1 MAYEIKFIDY
11 ITKGEDVRILVDRVE
26 GRHPEHAHDF
36 IEIVYIDAGLAL
48 EYSGARAAVMLR
60 KEFSVE
66 KEIAEAYTYICGLGF
81 FELTVN
87 GTLPDDSLL
96 NPYITQYNK
105 TVLYRTFD
113 VTELLKSGKNAIGV
127 ELGNAYYNE
136 IGGVWNWQTA
146 SWRDDPKLLMN
157 LEIRYTD
164 GSSETV
170 STDTS
175 WKVTNA
181 GPTVSNSMYY
191 GDTYDARREQTGFSA
206 AGFDDSAWE
215 TAAVAA
221 APEGELR
228 AQMKAP
234 IKRVAEFK
242 PAKIEKLKN
251 GSYLVTAPEMVAGWA
266 KLSGIN
272 QAAGSK
278 ITLTYGQALN
288 EDGTVVKWG
297 GPDGKTNHWWPHA
310 YIQQDNYI
318 AKGTGDESFEPK
330 FSYKGHQYIQIDGF
344 EGELTAENITIYR
357 VSNGVDH
364 ISTFTS
370 SNEMLNQLHLM
381 MQRAMA
387 NNFQGEHCD
396 PVLEKCGWL
405 GDANVSLGSLMYSY
419 DMAASLPGW
428 LAVMEDCFEQYGSVT
443 VTAPTADWWID
454 NTPVWNTLFV
464 YGIEGLEQYF
474 GTAEYAAG
482 KYDVLR
488 RYALMQIEE
497 LKKNGWVWG
506 DGGLGDWVAPIG
518 GSDPDVAYN
527 ENISEGAGITATSL
541 LYGVLD
547 YMSGLAVRLDKADDA
562 AEYRDAMQKVYAAFN
577 KKFYKAE
584 QGIYQTDY
592 WTQIG
597 TRTRYR
603 QTDNLVALRFGLVPD
618 EYVETVVENLIADI
632 REKDYHL
639 DTGCVGTRYILPVL
653 CDYGYADI
661 AYRIVTQTSYPSWG
675 FWLENGA
682 TSTWEMWESTTR
694 SYDRYFLGTYDEW
707 FYSHLAGVTDI
718 VDGYKTF
725 SVKPGIMGDLTSAG
739 AAIDTPRGSLEAGW
753 QLSDDAMAEVKVTVP
768 FGATAK
774 IYLPTASAD
783 GVMLDGKVHSTEI
796 DGVKE
801 ITVVDGQA
809 VVTVGSGSYLFRS
822 PTDRITVY
830 KKGLRSAVAE
840 AEGFDAAALDT
851 ATREKYDQALAAA
864 KTVLE
869 NASATQDDVN
879 GALEALR
886 NLLDLL
892 NGSGAR
898 QALRAQIE
906 AAEAEQPLETHYP
919 VDKRKAYRTSLAAAK
934 AAVNDYTLDDAA
946 LDAAAETL
954 KNALEDLKASKAEN
968 LALGKKATV
977 SSTHDDDYW
986 GWNLSYLNDG
996 QIRHESRQAGEYVG
1010 YSSET
1015 TPDVNHVEWVSID
1028 LGEVRSVD
1036 NVVIYPASS
1045 LVDGKWLG
1053 YGMPEGFR
1061 IQLSADG
1068 ENWETV
1074 LTERDYPLPE
1084 YGPLSFSFNAG
1095 KARYVRLYADSLRA
1109 KGTDSNSYRLQL
1121 CEMEVYSLAKEEEA
1135 CTLTSEQYAISAD
1148 GFISAVP
1155 AGTEVQSFL
1164 SGLTCTCGKLEVLDA
1179 AGKAVTSGK
1188 MCTGMTLRHT
1198 DGTPASYV
1206 VAVSGDLDGDGGVTV
1221 SDVVALRALIVRG
1234 ESTAAERLAGDFDVS
1249 KSLTVSDVVELP
1261 ALIVRGAA

>member
-1 MAYEIKFIDY
+1 MQKRLWHPVPEAFCVFPQRKRLPSSFQRKAAAPFKNPTAHGLHLRRIAPIINMQKNSGGLEARQMAYEIKFIDY

-66 KEIAEAYTYICGLGF
+66 KEIAEAYAYICGLGF

-127 ELGNAYYNE
+127 ELGNACYNE

-405 GDANVSLGSLMYSY
+405 RDANVSLGSLMYSY

-428 LAVMEDCFEQYGSVT
+428 
-443 VTAPTADWWID
+443 P
-454 NTPVWNTLFV
+454 
-464 YGIEGLEQYF
+464 
-474 GTAEYAAG
+474 
-482 KYDVLR
+482 
-488 RYALMQIEE
+488 
-497 LKKNGWVWG
+497 
-506 DGGLGDWVAPIG
+506 
-518 GSDPDVAYN
+518 
-527 ENISEGAGITATSL
+527 
-541 LYGVLD
+541 
-547 YMSGLAVRLDKADDA
+547 
-562 AEYRDAMQKVYAAFN
+562 
-577 KKFYKAE
+577 
-584 QGIYQTDY
+584 
-592 WTQIG
+592 
-597 TRTRYR
+597 
-603 QTDNLVALRFGLVPD
+603 
-618 EYVETVVENLIADI
+618 
-632 REKDYHL
+632 
-639 DTGCVGTRYILPVL
+639 
-653 CDYGYADI
+653 
-661 AYRIVTQTSYPSWG
+661 
-675 FWLENGA
+675 
-682 TSTWEMWESTTR
+682 
-694 SYDRYFLGTYDEW
+694 
-707 FYSHLAGVTDI
+707 
-718 VDGYKTF
+718 
-725 SVKPGIMGDLTSAG
+725 
-739 AAIDTPRGSLEAGW
+739 
-753 QLSDDAMAEVKVTVP
+753 
-768 FGATAK
+768 
-774 IYLPTASAD
+774 
-783 GVMLDGKVHSTEI
+783 
-796 DGVKE
+796 
-801 ITVVDGQA
+801 
-809 VVTVGSGSYLFRS
+809 
-822 PTDRITVY
+822 
-830 KKGLRSAVAE
+830 
-840 AEGFDAAALDT
+840 
-851 ATREKYDQALAAA
+851 
-864 KTVLE
+864 
-869 NASATQDDVN
+869 
-879 GALEALR
+879 
-886 NLLDLL
+886 
-892 NGSGAR
+892 
-898 QALRAQIE
+898 
-906 AAEAEQPLETHYP
+906 
-919 VDKRKAYRTSLAAAK
+919 
-934 AAVNDYTLDDAA
+934 
-946 LDAAAETL
+946 
-954 KNALEDLKASKAEN
+954 
-968 LALGKKATV
+968 
-977 SSTHDDDYW
+977 
-986 GWNLSYLNDG
+986 
-996 QIRHESRQAGEYVG
+996 
-1010 YSSET
+1010 
-1015 TPDVNHVEWVSID
+1015 
-1028 LGEVRSVD
+1028 
-1036 NVVIYPASS
+1036 
-1045 LVDGKWLG
+1045 
-1053 YGMPEGFR
+1053 
-1061 IQLSADG
+1061 
-1068 ENWETV
+1068 
-1074 LTERDYPLPE
+1074 
-1084 YGPLSFSFNAG
+1084 
-1095 KARYVRLYADSLRA
+1095 
-1109 KGTDSNSYRLQL
+1109 
-1121 CEMEVYSLAKEEEA
+1121 
-1135 CTLTSEQYAISAD
+1135 
-1148 GFISAVP
+1148 
-1155 AGTEVQSFL
+1155 
-1164 SGLTCTCGKLEVLDA
+1164 
-1179 AGKAVTSGK
+1179 
-1188 MCTGMTLRHT
+1188 
-1198 DGTPASYV
+1198 
-1206 VAVSGDLDGDGGVTV
+1206 
-1221 SDVVALRALIVRG
+1221 
-1234 ESTAAERLAGDFDVS
+1234 
-1249 KSLTVSDVVELP
+1249 
-1261 ALIVRGAA
+1261 